1 MQWSRDMTAQLDL
14 PYQSHSWTSQAA
26 AESISPKRTEQDRR
40 DILRYIRLNYGAT
53 DEELQLALHMNGNRE
68 RPRRVELVD
77 KFKLVRDSGRTRLTS
92 SGRAATIWE
101 SAT

>member
-1 MQWSRDMTAQLDL
+1 MNAQLDL

-26 AESISPKRTEQDRR
+26 AESVTTAETDRQR
-40 DILRYIRLNYGAT
+40 VLKYIRAAYGAT
-53 DEELQLALHMNGNRE
+53 DEMIATALCLNPSTA
-68 RPRRVELVD
+68 RPRRVELVR
-77 KFKLVRDSGRTRLTS
+77 LGLIVDSGRTRLTS